1 MIVFQ
6 ASKVEFHDAVFQNQ
20 IDAKIHEAFQYHLGR
35 KTSPSE
41 LHSWRNS
48 MKYMDNL
55 LYRTDIPDDTGV
67 SIEFQIP
74 LTSKRIDFILTGK
87 NEQKRSQM
95 IIIELKQW
103 ETARKT
109 NKDAIVST
117 YFQGRLTETAH
128 PSYQAWSYAQ
138 LLSNFSE
145 TVENNDIDLI
155 PCAYLHNY
163 EPDDVIN
170 NSFYQDYIEK
180 APAFLKTDA
189 SKLKEF
195 IERYIKYG
203 DNNDILYLIENGRIR
218 PSKQLAD
225 SLSSMLKGNKEF
237 TMIDDQKL
245 VYETALDMAA
255 KASESKKQVLIVEG
269 GPGTGKSVVA
279 INLLVELT
287 QKGLVTQYVTKNSAP
302 REVYIKLL
310 TKSFKKSVIN
320 NLFKGS
326 GAFYDSESNSFD
338 ALIVDEAHRLNMK
351 SGLFQNKGENQ
362 AKEIIAAAKF
372 SIFFVDDDQQ
382 IHIKDIG
389 NKRQLEK
396 WAKELKA
403 NVVQLKL
410 ESQFRCNG
418 ADGYLAWLD
427 NTLQIRDTA
436 NFKLSTNEYDFQIF
450 DNPTRLYE
458 CIKEKNKAN
467 NKSRMVAGY
476 CWDWKSKKDKNNY
489 DIEFPEYDF
498 RMQWNLNEDGASW
511 IIAEN
516 SIKQIGCIHT
526 CQGLE
531 LDYVGVIIGEDLRYE
546 DGKVI
551 CDISKRSTGD
561 ASIKGFKSRLK
572 VKSDE
577 ARQEID
583 AIIRN
588 TYRTLLTRGM
598 KGCYIYCCDKNL
610 SNYFAQLI
618 HKENFDTAVVQ
629 LIDESEE
636 KSIRVEA
643 DVNNDV
649 KFVDY
654 LPLYTLKAACG
665 AFTDYQQVEEEGW
678 VKVAGLGRLHRG
690 MFVIQAT
697 GNSMQPRIND
707 GDFCV
712 FKANV
717 VGSRNN
723 KIVLVQHYSYYD
735 SEAGGCYSIKRYS
748 SEKLFDSE
756 TGEWQHERI
765 ILNPD
770 NKDYDPII
778 IQDEEGY
785 AVIGEFIGVVHV

>member
-1 MIVFQ
+1 
-6 ASKVEFHDAVFQNQ
+6 
-20 IDAKIHEAFQYHLGR
+20 
-35 KTSPSE
+35 
-41 LHSWRNS
+41 
-48 MKYMDNL
+48 
-55 LYRTDIPDDTGV
+55 
-67 SIEFQIP
+67 
-74 LTSKRIDFILTGK
+74 
-87 NEQKRSQM
+87 
-95 IIIELKQW
+95 
-103 ETARKT
+103 
-109 NKDAIVST
+109 
-117 YFQGRLTETAH
+117 
-128 PSYQAWSYAQ
+128 
-138 LLSNFSE
+138 
-145 TVENNDIDLI
+145 
-155 PCAYLHNY
+155 
-163 EPDDVIN
+163 
-170 NSFYQDYIEK
+170 
-180 APAFLKTDA
+180 
-189 SKLKEF
+189 
-195 IERYIKYG
+195 
-203 DNNDILYLIENGRIR
+203 
-218 PSKQLAD
+218 
-225 SLSSMLKGNKEF
+225 
-237 TMIDDQKL
+237 MIDDQKL

-697 GNSMQPRIND
+697 GNSM
-707 GDFCV
+707 
-712 FKANV
+712 
-717 VGSRNN
+717 
-723 KIVLVQHYSYYD
+723 
-735 SEAGGCYSIKRYS
+735 
-748 SEKLFDSE
+748 
-756 TGEWQHERI
+756 
-765 ILNPD
+765 
-770 NKDYDPII
+770 
-778 IQDEEGY
+778 
-785 AVIGEFIGVVHV
+785 